1 MERFLKMEFDL
12 VRIFTFTNLKRGY
25 TQSATAWRYYVFIV
39 NFKQISHIFL
49 VFPLMTLNK
58 YMPGEYSNWPYIP

>member
-25 TQSATAWRYYVFIV
+25 TQPATAWRYYVFIV

-58 YMPGEYSNWPYIP
+58 

>member
-1 MERFLKMEFDL
+1 MEFDL

-25 TQSATAWRYYVFIV
+25 TQPATAWRYYVFIV
-39 NFKQISHIFL
+39 NFKISHIFL

-58 YMPGEYSNWPYIP
+58 